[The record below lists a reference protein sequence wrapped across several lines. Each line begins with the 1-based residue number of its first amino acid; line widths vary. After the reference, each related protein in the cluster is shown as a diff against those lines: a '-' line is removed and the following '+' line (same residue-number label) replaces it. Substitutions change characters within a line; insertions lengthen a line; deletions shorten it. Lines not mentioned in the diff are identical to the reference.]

1 MTLDVEDGAIGSTI
15 SLPPEEPLSAREQR
29 VARRLFRSLPEQL
42 VARRS
47 FPLGPTHLVATMG
60 RVLPHPPF
68 DLQLWESSSGDLALG
83 GTMLFRVRPWSG
95 TPGLDDRFFFRWRL
109 HAVFVAHLLVE
120 LRPEGENQDRS
131 EVSISADLRKELR
144 VAVRWLPR
152 VAAVGAAI
160 GAAAAALLATALKL
174 DSPLLPLVLAGALV
188 GWVGGR
194 AVLGRAGRTAVGKAR
209 LQLER
214 LLDAIAAG

>member
-1 MTLDVEDGAIGSTI
+1 LTLDVEDSAIGSTI
-15 SLPPEEPLSAREQR
+15 SLPPEEPLSAQEQR

-47 FPLGPTHLVATMG
+47 FPLGPTDLVATMG

-68 DLQLWESSSGDLALG
+68 DLQLWECSSGDLALG
-83 GTMLFRVRPWSG
+83 GAMLFRVRPWSG

-109 HAVFVAHLLVE
+109 HAVFVTHLLVE
-120 LRPEGENQDRS
+120 LKPEAEDRDRS
-131 EVSISADLRKELR
+131 EVSITADLRTELR

-152 VAAVGAAI
+152 VAAAGAAI
-160 GAAAAALLATALKL
+160 VAGGAALLATALKL
-174 DSPLLPLVLAGALV
+174 DSLLPPLVLAGALG
-188 GWVGGR
+188 GWLGGR
-194 AVLGRAGRTAVGKAR
+194 ALLGRAGRTAIGKAR
-209 LQLER
+209 LQLDR